1 MGISSKNPG
10 GREIAIG
17 AVLTLWIGLVFYHYF
32 SLGSVLDF
40 SFLQTVI
47 SGSSQGQLQRLA
59 GNWLYFLKTLLTA
72 LGAGF
77 LLWRL
82 GRRLVGWIGLKI
94 PHDLPRFCLEMA
106 FGMVLLNSLWLGLGL
121 NGLWWPPLLWVVAS
135 GLLVWA
141 LSDFSRGFLR
151 IQKFPRLRLPGRLY
165 GVLGGLGMVCFL
177 LALLQGAVPDVYFD
191 AL

>member
-1 MGISSKNPG
+1 MGISLKTNRG
-10 GREIAIG
+10 HEIAIG
-17 AVLTLWIGLVFYHYF
+17 MGISLWIGVVFYHYF
-32 SLGSVLDF
+32 SIGSVLDF
-40 SFLQTVI
+40 SFIQTVI

-106 FGMVLLNSLWLGLGL
+106 FGMVLLN
-121 NGLWWPPLLWVVAS
+121 
-135 GLLVWA
+135 
-141 LSDFSRGFLR
+141 
-151 IQKFPRLRLPGRLY
+151 
-165 GVLGGLGMVCFL
+165 
-177 LALLQGAVPDVYFD
+177 
-191 AL
+191 